1 MKRSRASLPFIMFPY
16 ISHVANCNCRKCKD
30 RTQDLFFF
38 LSTKVL
44 ERNIVKVSK
53 MKLGSIIAVLLMLV
67 LVSGEVS
74 TKSSQAPAPEL
85 PLEAADSPPIP
96 APMQEVGSPLA
107 EYPNEYSSP
116 PEVGSPLAE
125 YPNEYSSPP
134 EVGSPLAEYPNK
146 YYYPPSDSTPSPE
159 AGDSNYIDITGVD
172 EKKTLGRKGYWAY

>member
-1 MKRSRASLPFIMFPY
+1 
-16 ISHVANCNCRKCKD
+16 
-30 RTQDLFFF
+30 
-38 LSTKVL
+38 
-44 ERNIVKVSK
+44 

-125 YPNEYSSPP
+125 YPN
-134 EVGSPLAEYPNK
+134 K

-159 AGDSNYIDITGVD
+159 AGDSNYIDITGVIL
-172 EKKTLGRKGYWAY
+172 KAY

>member
-1 MKRSRASLPFIMFPY
+1 
-16 ISHVANCNCRKCKD
+16 
-30 RTQDLFFF
+30 
-38 LSTKVL
+38 
-44 ERNIVKVSK
+44 

-85 PLEAADSPPIP
+85 PLEAADSPPVP
-96 APMQEVGSPLA
+96 APMPEVGSPLA

-134 EVGSPLAEYPNK
+134 EVGSPLAELRIAVY
-146 YYYPPSDSTPSPE
+146 SFFGS
-159 AGDSNYIDITGVD
+159 VV
-172 EKKTLGRKGYWAY
+172 